1 MKTVGYKTAVHEFL
15 IFFLIFI
22 DFREEGKEGGRG
34 RERETWIFV
43 LLTYAVIGRFLYVPC
58 LGIEPTNWNI
68 RMVL

>member
-1 MKTVGYKTAVHEFL
+1 MKTVGYKTALHEFL
-15 IFFLIFI
+15 IFFKFLLILERKGR
-22 DFREEGKEGGRG
+22 REGG